1 MVANLKTKGFQV
13 CDSRAV
19 ENFSGLWQISFN
31 TILPQTSNTI
41 FIHKCQD
48 EIPYKEDTVY
58 LRDNINYTTFAFYSL
73 FRVLAVFPK
82 MKGFFY
88 NMKAETIK
96 VYWGIMLSSYIYFL
110 GGHYP
115 GAKNIL
121 FADSLLD
128 KHTHML
134 KTPQQLLRG
143 WLNVIMDCH

>member
-1 MVANLKTKGFQV
+1 
-13 CDSRAV
+13 
-19 ENFSGLWQISFN
+19 
-31 TILPQTSNTI
+31 
-41 FIHKCQD
+41 
-48 EIPYKEDTVY
+48 
-58 LRDNINYTTFAFYSL
+58 
-73 FRVLAVFPK
+73 
-82 MKGFFY
+82 
-88 NMKAETIK
+88 MKAETIK

-121 FADSLLD
+121 FVDRLLD